1 MTNPEDILPAPKQY
15 TPEEARRIELNGPAS
30 EIALSADL
38 AAERGVYPSELG
50 SFVLNQFIDF
60 DGPNFAGRGED
71 LTDIQRLMV
80 ERSDPGILGRTT
92 RPIDDRARDASGAK
106 KTVRDWM
113 NAGPKG
119 KTEWAAPLEEPD
131 ESIIKF
137 LD

>member
-1 MTNPEDILPAPKQY
+1 MTKPEDILPAPEQY
-15 TPEEARRIELNGPAS
+15 TPEEARRIELSGHAL
-30 EIALSADL
+30 EIALSADI
-38 AAERGVYPSELG
+38 AAEHGLYPSELG

-60 DGPNFAGRGED
+60 DGSNFAGRGED

-80 ERSDPGILGRTT
+80 ERSDPGILDRTT

-119 KTEWAAPLEEPD
+119 RTEWAAPIEEPD
-131 ESIIKF
+131 GSVVF